1 MHRGE
6 KRLRPP
12 AEDHLIPVVARHAIA
27 SVDPAGAKRLS
38 KALVGHIV
46 SPRGYA
52 SALRRYT
59 SFCKVRCLDPF
70 PADALWIAS
79 YIEHL
84 SSSVMVS
91 SMGTYLSSIRYF
103 QEMEGFKWTLSGNE
117 MVRRMRRFVKRR
129 FPAAGKRLKFPLS
142 ISVLKSIFPLMPGW
156 PNWSIMAHDDLM
168 IIAAATIAVCAF
180 LRGGEFLVYP
190 GSRRGV
196 LKFEDVFTAP
206 TASGQSVHVQIRQ
219 PKNMWWLSYALAQC
233 FDPGGADLN
242 FGPVVALVN
251 YHKYSGVPFS
261 PEGPAFVMACGAPLG
276 RDFFV
281 ARISALLCMAN
292 IEFRDS
298 EGNLAKVLATSC
310 RAGGVRS
317 ALDAKIDVATIQLL
331 GRWRSMAWSSYALH
345 STSSLQT
352 ARQ

>member
-1 MHRGE
+1 MDPFGQRDGSQDAKVCEASIPGCGE
-6 KRLRPP
+6 TSEVPTLYLSPEVDLSFDAWLAKLVDYGSRRLDDYCSRHYCSLRLR
-12 AEDHLIPVVARHAIA
+12 
-27 SVDPAGAKRLS
+27 
-38 KALVGHIV
+38 
-46 SPRGYA
+46 Y
-52 SALRRYT
+52 
-59 SFCKVRCLDPF
+59 
-70 PADALWIAS
+70 
-79 YIEHL
+79 
-84 SSSVMVS
+84 
-91 SMGTYLSSIRYF
+91 
-103 QEMEGFKWTLSGNE
+103 
-117 MVRRMRRFVKRR
+117 
-129 FPAAGKRLKFPLS
+129 
-142 ISVLKSIFPLMPGW
+142 
-156 PNWSIMAHDDLM
+156 
-168 IIAAATIAVCAF
+168 
-180 LRGGEFLVYP
+180 RGGEFLVYP

-219 PKNMWWLSYALAQC
+219 PKNMWWLFYALAQC

-261 PEGPAFVMACGAPLG
+261 PEGPAFVMACGAPLD

-281 ARISALLCMAN
+281 ERISALLCMAN

-345 STSSLQT
+345 SISSLQT
-352 ARQ
+352 ARQQMWQTSPTDPSAPLGVGWSIQPPVFQLMRIQAAWFEISCHFAVRSLPPWL